1 MESMYKTYSK
11 PLLDGSG
18 KPIKDKFVMY
28 KDRTLAAATEVL
40 QTHLGLRGD
49 ELKTYLN
56 KHFDKAW
63 RHFDIT

>member
-1 MESMYKTYSK
+1 
-11 PLLDGSG
+11 
-18 KPIKDKFVMY
+18 MY